1 MNRWF
6 LYITILFHVLLLLQN
21 GLVNGETCLHNE
33 RSKCTQTRNAN
44 EIKSSEN
51 DQCHHLCIQ
60 TGHASGHCSLASNC
74 FQYCLCNE
82 KEL

>member
-1 MNRWF
+1 MSR
-6 LYITILFHVLLLLQN
+6 LIPSLLLCFALLLIVQKSI
-21 GLVNGETCLHNE
+21 VDAEICLHNE
-33 RSKCTQTRNAN
+33 RSKCTQVRNTN
-44 EIKSSEN
+44 ELTQEEN

-60 TGHASGHCSLASNC
+60 TGHASGHCSLSSNC